1 MDSWI
6 EFRTCVEC
14 RQGIIF
20 FLVVYML
27 ARKGG
32 QVLILKKAGHTMIGK
47 KSGSSKSVEQ
57 KQFNNV
63 YNQKS
68 PLEK

>member
-1 MDSWI
+1 
-6 EFRTCVEC
+6 
-14 RQGIIF
+14 
-20 FLVVYML
+20 ML

-32 QVLILKKAGHTMIGK
+32 QVVILKKAGHTMIGK
-47 KSGSSKSVEQ
+47 KGGSSKSVEQ
-57 KQFNNV
+57 KQFNNQ

>member
-1 MDSWI
+1 
-6 EFRTCVEC
+6 
-14 RQGIIF
+14 
-20 FLVVYML
+20 ML
-27 ARKGG
+27 KKGG
-32 QVLILKKAGHTMIGK
+32 QVLIVKKAGHTMIGK
-47 KSGSSKSVEQ
+47 KGGSMKSVEQ

>member
-1 MDSWI
+1 
-6 EFRTCVEC
+6 
-14 RQGIIF
+14 
-20 FLVVYML
+20 ML

-32 QVLILKKAGHTMIGK
+32 KVLIAKKAGFTMIGK
-47 KSGSSKSVEQ
+47 KGGSSKSVEE